1 MTKDMKQAKI
11 DEGTLVAIRSRRCAD
26 TVQPNVRRGM
36 VLQVRKVS
44 TLRSGGTRLECVEH
58 EATAPGRPRRVT
70 VNSDRFE
77 WPVVS
82 ERMVE
87 EAARRGRTAYEQ
99 LRAERREVEQARLDR
114 AMADGLH
121 RDAAKKTAWLMSHLT
136 FAEQAL
142 ISIIPHIVAEAA
154 WLAAERARQWA
165 VDHRVGALVK
175 VNRAIKHLREE
186 HDRRLTIYLDA
197 PHRADLTTRAR
208 SLLDDDIGAQRL
220 TVWGLALGNE
230 YFAQYPGADD
240 PYRELR
246 ILATLAMVWID
257 AYRRVVDRGN
267 ELVTDRSRGRLKP
280 NLGNE
285 LVTDRLRAQMDA
297 MRGDYVLHDSHQ
309 LLTIGR
315 AVDNAVKG
323 IRIEEGELDGLS
335 R

>member
-1 MTKDMKQAKI
+1 MTTDMKQAKI
-11 DEGTLVAIRSRRCAD
+11 DAGTLVAIRSRRCAD
-26 TVQPNVRRGM
+26 TVQPHVRRGM

-44 TLRSGGTRLECVEH
+44 TLATGGTRLECVEH

-77 WPVVS
+77 WSVVS
-82 ERMVE
+82 ERMVV

-114 AMADGLH
+114 ALSDGLH
-121 RDAAKKTAWLMSHLT
+121 RDAAKKTDWLMHNLT

-154 WLAAERARQWA
+154 WMAAERARQWA

-186 HDRRLTIYLDA
+186 HERHLTTYLDT
-197 PHRADLTTRAR
+197 PHRANLTTRAR

-230 YFAQYPGADD
+230 YFAQYPGVDD

-246 ILATLAMVWID
+246 ILATMALVWID
-257 AYRRVVDRGN
+257 AYRRVVMKGN
-267 ELVTDRSRGRLKP
+267 ELIAARSKGRLNP
-280 NLGNE
+280 SMGWPLI
-285 LVTDRLRAQMDA
+285 TDRLRAQMDA

>member
-1 MTKDMKQAKI
+1 MKQAKI

-26 TVQPNVRRGM
+26 TVQPHVRRGM

-44 TLRSGGTRLECVEH
+44 TLATGGTRLECVEH

-77 WPVVS
+77 WSVVS

-99 LRAERREVEQARLDR
+99 LRAERREVEQARAERREVEQARLDR
-114 AMADGLH
+114 ALSDGLH
-121 RDAAKKTAWLMSHLT
+121 RDAAKKTDWLMSHLT

-197 PHRADLTTRAR
+197 PHRADLTTRAHNGQR
-208 SLLDDDIGAQRL
+208 WSLRTRLRSRRTRSWWMRISPKTVRAWGRLRSSSSSLLSTGRTGTCGSTSMRTVCPSTLSTRRAQGGLGALYAQR
-220 TVWGLALGNE
+220 
-230 YFAQYPGADD
+230 
-240 PYRELR
+240 
-246 ILATLAMVWID
+246 AT
-257 AYRRVVDRGN
+257 
-267 ELVTDRSRGRLKP
+267 
-280 NLGNE
+280 
-285 LVTDRLRAQMDA
+285 
-297 MRGDYVLHDSHQ
+297 
-309 LLTIGR
+309 
-315 AVDNAVKG
+315 
-323 IRIEEGELDGLS
+323 
-335 R
+335 